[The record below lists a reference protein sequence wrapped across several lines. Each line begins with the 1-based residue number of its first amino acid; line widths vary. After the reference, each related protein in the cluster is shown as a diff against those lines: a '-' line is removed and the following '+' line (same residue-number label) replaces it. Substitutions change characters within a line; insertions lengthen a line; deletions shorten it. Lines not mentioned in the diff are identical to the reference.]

1 MHTIIFF
8 LWVAVMGCAC
18 PDNVVAAPAAAACY
32 PSWKRWIV
40 LVLLPSCVWQLLH
53 QALPVWRP
61 SYVKRAAVAPTGLPL
76 HWQHSQH
83 SLCTALR
90 CCTVLLVAAQEKQ
103 QAKALAACTF
113 KACERTGASWDQ
125 MT

>member
-1 MHTIIFF
+1 MHTMNFF
-8 LWVAVMGCAC
+8 WWVAVMGCAC

-40 LVLLPSCVWQLLH
+40 LVLPSCVRQLLH

-61 SYVKRAAVAPTGLPL
+61 SYVKRVAVAPTGLPL
-76 HWQHSQH
+76 HRQHSQH

-125 MT
+125 M